1 MMTTSRM
8 MAAVGLLLGSAVAS
22 ASGSEL
28 GYLSGHRTEVDIEDL
43 DAEIRWDG
51 EKWRLFVE
59 YDVEIEHP
67 GAGESF
73 DLVLNLFDKS
83 RRNQPVQII
92 VPLVQPSEVDD
103 DEVEYEST
111 VEARIDARLVGD
123 PTRLRLHGMVV
134 YRGGGTVL
142 DEEETSVD
150 HKR

>member
-1 MMTTSRM
+1 
-8 MAAVGLLLGSAVAS
+8 
-22 ASGSEL
+22 
-28 GYLSGHRTEVDIEDL
+28 
-43 DAEIRWDG
+43 
-51 EKWRLFVE
+51 
-59 YDVEIEHP
+59 
-67 GAGESF
+67 
-73 DLVLNLFDKS
+73 
-83 RRNQPVQII
+83 
-92 VPLVQPSEVDD
+92 VQPSEVDD